1 MVFMIDY
8 VEVQHMSN
16 MRLEM
21 PMTADGRNIGGHVRR
36 VDGFYDRLCRGATH
50 E

>member
-1 MVFMIDY
+1 
-8 VEVQHMSN
+8 MSN

-21 PMTADGRNIGGHVRR
+21 PMADDSRRIEGHVRR
-36 VDGFYDRLCRGATH
+36 IDGFYDRLYLGATH